1 MARRTKRAARGG
13 RGALCV
19 CGHARQ
25 LGRYAMQPVSRVAE
39 GSETHDSAE
48 RRGRMGLP
56 RSRPRLTTHP
66 TTHSP
71 PQALAAYLQ
80 DPEIK
85 TILLARDMELS
96 DAAWAP
102 VGSAVVTRRVLV
114 APVNASGR
122 VAIDFGRLQSAI
134 VLVGDRA
141 RLTFDRVWLKNMA
154 PRTGVRQEGLT
165 RLKPVGLSLWP
176 SVVALPNTTIVLA
189 DARVDITAD
198 DGFANCSAFGERVK
212 PEAEAAG
219 FTVYLTQDGRDAQL
233 AGTVTLAQPLVPP
246 GDGAPPAGNTTIV
259 STDTVLTCVAAPAR
273 PGRAPTK
280 LVALPPVNASGSVAD
295 SLVGAASTAAAPTPP
310 HAHARLKWWAGVL
323 LAVSAVAIA
332 ALAVGVAVLAR
343 RLRRLQKQRSMRRT
357 GAKAAAAAAVVAAK
371 GGDAEAGTPASAR
384 APPAA
389 IAPLP
394 LLLRARSAD
403 AATDIELGPLLG
415 RGSYGR
421 VYKARWKGTLVAVKV
436 VPADDLDG
444 GVGGAA
450 AAARESALA
459 LAATHPN
466 VVATYKVLTLA
477 APPDDGRGGGSGSGD
492 DAPSSAAGGGGGGPD
507 RAASLPGAETWIV
520 LEYMDRGTL
529 EAAIR
534 GGRFARRPP
543 GAGGGDDDA
552 TLTRAPSTAAR
563 DAAAAWACLKDVAAG
578 LAYLH
583 SLGVLHGDLSTS
595 NVLLRST
602 ASDPRGFVAKVSDFG
617 LSRVL
622 DARASHVSTKTYG
635 TVRAMPPEL
644 LRDGRMTR
652 GADVYAFGVLAWEVW
667 AGVPA
672 YEGTP
677 TAAIFYKVAVEGGR
691 PPPLPSAPPELNALC
706 AACWVDDP
714 DARPSFDEVLARVT
728 PLAAAARAA
737 ARPARGVK
745 TGGGSTSS
753 VASSV
758 SVSPGG
764 SSGGSGAT
772 ATPAAPVA
780 APTPFAAS
788 VSTSPD
794 KPGGGGVWGRLPAAW
809 RRSSGSG
816 SGKASKSGS
825 GRPPKPPKRDGV

>member
-1 MARRTKRAARGG
+1 
-13 RGALCV
+13 
-19 CGHARQ
+19 
-25 LGRYAMQPVSRVAE
+25 MQPVSRVAE
-39 GSETHDSAE
+39 GTGKARFGREAGESGAHEARPSLDS
-48 RRGRMGLP
+48 P
-56 RSRPRLTTHP
+56 PHHP
-66 TTHSP
+66 TTHA
-71 PQALAAYLQ
+71 QALAAYLQ

-122 VAIDFGRLQSAI
+122 VAIDFGRLQSSI

-141 RLTFDRVWLKNMA
+141 RLSFDRVWLKNMA

-165 RLKPVGLSLWP
+165 RLKPLGLSLWP

-198 DGFANCSAFGERVK
+198 DGFDNCSAFGDRVK

-233 AGTVTLAQPLVPP
+233 AGTVTLTQPLVPP
-246 GDGAPPAGNTTIV
+246 GDGAAPAGNTTIV

-280 LVALPPVNASGSVAD
+280 LVALPPVNATGSVAD
-295 SLVGAASTAAAPTPP
+295 ALAGAASTAAAPTP
-310 HAHARLKWWAGVL
+310 ARVHARLKWWAGVL

-343 RLRRLQKQRSMRRT
+343 RLRRLQKQRSLRRT
-357 GAKAAAAAAVVAAK
+357 GAKAAAAAAVAAAK
-371 GGDAEAGTPASAR
+371 GGGDAEAGTPASAR
-384 APPAA
+384 APPGA

-394 LLLRARSAD
+394 LLLRTRSAD

-477 APPDDGRGGGSGSGD
+477 APPDDGHRGGGGSGSGD
-492 DAPSSAAGGGGGGPD
+492 DAPSSSAGGGGGGPD

-543 GAGGGDDDA
+543 GGGGDDGGSA
-552 TLTRAPSTAAR
+552 LARAPSTCAR

-691 PPPLPSAPPELNALC
+691 PPSLTAAPPELNALC

-714 DARPSFDEVLARVT
+714 EARPSFDEVLARVT

-737 ARPARGVK
+737 RAPRARRQDGQRAIV
-745 TGGGSTSS
+745 
-753 VASSV
+753 V
-758 SVSPGG
+758 
-764 SSGGSGAT
+764 
-772 ATPAAPVA
+772 
-780 APTPFAAS
+780 
-788 VSTSPD
+788 
-794 KPGGGGVWGRLPAAW
+794 GGVVCVVGWGQRWVGRAGDAACRGACGCTHPVCGGRVDVARQRQRQW
-809 RRSSGSG
+809 RRVGAPACRLAAIQRQRQRQG
-816 SGKASKSGS
+816 QQEWQRAAAQTAQAG
-825 GRPPKPPKRDGV
+825 